1 VKNTKAAFSAFNMAA
16 AILLGALAAH
26 ALKGKITAEQL
37 ESFKTGVLYH
47 LVQSLALLALA
58 LNNTTASFNQ
68 LFWLIAT
75 GMLLFSF
82 SIYLLAIKDL
92 AAIAFLAPV
101 LGPIT
106 PIGGVLMIAG
116 WLLIG
121 IQFIR
126 SSRN

>member
-1 VKNTKAAFSAFNMAA
+1 
-16 AILLGALAAH
+16 
-26 ALKGKITAEQL
+26 
-37 ESFKTGVLYH
+37 
-47 LVQSLALLALA
+47 
-58 LNNTTASFNQ
+58 
-68 LFWLIAT
+68 
-75 GMLLFSF
+75 MLLFSF

-106 PIGGVLMIAG
+106 PIGGLLMIAG
-116 WLLIG
+116 WFLIG